1 MLLTLLSFQGTPP
14 PPPPPT
20 PDESD
25 VIIGTTRER
34 RVRKIDEEDLETLE
48 IFATT
53 LLIYH
58 RNGQL

>member
-14 PPPPPT
+14 PPPA

-25 VIIGTTRER
+25 IIAPTRTQ

>member
-1 MLLTLLSFQGTPP
+1 MLLTLLSFQGT
-14 PPPPPT
+14 PPPPT

-25 VIIGTTRER
+25 VIIGTTRQQ

>member
-1 MLLTLLSFQGTPP
+1 MLLTLLSFQGTL
-14 PPPPPT
+14 PPPT

-25 VIIGTTRER
+25 VIIGTTRQQ

>member
-1 MLLTLLSFQGTPP
+1 MLLTLLSFQGTPT
-14 PPPPPT
+14 PPPT

-25 VIIGTTRER
+25 VIIGTTRQQ

>member
-1 MLLTLLSFQGTPP
+1 MLLTLLSFQGT